1 MPPGSTLM
9 RLSRGRWARPNT
21 ASDGIWKTL
30 KALSRLGLLF
40 DAVHGFDKFHAA
52 GRDRVLQD
60 HNPYP
65 VAFAPEDIRA
75 IPDVLLNRRQQG
87 TLESV
92 LRNLILLHALL
103 RVTADGHIAEFR
115 DVAIKMVHRAFL
127 LRILRSQRPAAS
139 IYRGTRTR

>member
-1 MPPGSTLM
+1 MPPGSTLR
-9 RLSRGRWARPNT
+9 RLSRGRWAGPNT

-40 DAVHGFDKFHAA
+40 DAVHGFDKFRAA

-65 VAFAPEDIRA
+65 VAFAPQDIRA

-87 TLESV
+87 TLLEGEEWE
-92 LRNLILLHALL
+92 LHRRPIVAK
-103 RVTADGHIAEFR
+103 RRPETAA
-115 DVAIKMVHRAFL
+115 
-127 LRILRSQRPAAS
+127 
-139 IYRGTRTR
+139 